1 MKIEEENVIL
11 ECPESPFVIKEYH
24 EEEDSDFQIGGSSEP
39 AKKVTLQEFKE
50 AVIDRPVLKDIT
62 QKTKTVLKRPYAE
75 EFEPTSGSN

>member
-39 AKKVTLQEFKE
+39 AKKVTLQ
-50 AVIDRPVLKDIT
+50 
-62 QKTKTVLKRPYAE
+62 
-75 EFEPTSGSN
+75 